1 MRPTTARAAVCP
13 TWTSDESQK
22 SRRAVLLT
30 KVRSPLGGD
39 AEAVDTVAPAPVG
52 ATGRFG
58 VR

>member
-13 TWTSDESQK
+13 TWTSDGSRK
-22 SRRAVLLT
+22 SRRVALLT
-30 KVRSPLGGD
+30 QDISLGGD
-39 AEAVDTVAPAPVG
+39 AEAVDTVAPAPAG